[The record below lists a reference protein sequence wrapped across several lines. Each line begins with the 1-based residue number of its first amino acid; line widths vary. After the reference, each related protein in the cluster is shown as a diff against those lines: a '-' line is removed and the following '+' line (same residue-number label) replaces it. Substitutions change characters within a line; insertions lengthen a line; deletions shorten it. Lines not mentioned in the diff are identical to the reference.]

1 MTTYLR
7 KNIHRFC
14 FQYSLLIPVVVCV
27 PDHHPVPSLEE
38 PDPPCVASVDLGG
51 VTRGVGHGGA
61 H

>member
-7 KNIHRFC
+7 KNIQCC
-14 FQYSLLIPVVVCV
+14 FQYILLIPVIVCV
-27 PDHHPVPSLEE
+27 PDHQPVPSLQE
-38 PDPPCVASVDLGG
+38 PHTPRVASVDLGG